1 MTTHQTLLGH
11 IFQLTDQ
18 LNAQDV
24 RKKVVECLPLQSF
37 KRKLGALRLN
47 SESLK
52 EFGFSLSSDPV
63 QQRYFRARASLLAAY
78 AAWLLDDLD
87 KCEDLIERCEAET
100 EKLNLPV

>member
-1 MTTHQTLLGH
+1 MTAHQTLLGH
-11 IFQLTDQ
+11 IFQLTEE

-24 RKKVVECLPLQSF
+24 KKKVVECLPLQSF

-52 EFGFSLSSDPV
+52 EYGFSLSADPV

-78 AAWLLDDLD
+78 AAWLLDDLQ
-87 KCEDLIERCEAET
+87 KCEELVERCDREIERLA
-100 EKLNLPV
+100 LG

>member
-11 IFQLTDQ
+11 IFQLTEQ

-24 RKKVVECLPLQSF
+24 KKKVVECLPLQSF

-52 EFGFSLSSDPV
+52 EFGYSLSPDPM
-63 QQRYFRARASLLAAY
+63 QQQYFRARASLLAAY
-78 AAWLLDDLD
+78 AAWLLDDLQ
-87 KCEDLIERCEAET
+87 KCEDLIQRCDREVS
-100 EKLNLPV
+100 KLELS

>member
-11 IFQLTDQ
+11 IFHLADE

-24 RKKVVECLPLQSF
+24 KAQVVECIPLQSF

-52 EFGFSLSSDPV
+52 EFSFSLTTDS
-63 QQRYFRARASLLAAY
+63 QQQHYFRARASLLAGF
-78 AAWLLDDLD
+78 AAWLLDDLQ
-87 KCEDLIERCEAET
+87 KCEELLKRSERELD
-100 EKLNLPV
+100 KLQLV